1 MDKTPTDKQSS
12 GETPNSGRGERKSS
26 GGAKIASIKVRL
38 VSWPHVIFLCFPAS
52 SLVALVK
59 LLRFG

>member
-26 GGAKIASIKVRL
+26 GGAKIASIKVRV
-38 VSWPHVIFLCFPAS
+38 VS
-52 SLVALVK
+52 
-59 LLRFG
+59 